1 MSQSVPLH
9 DLQRWGRRVGF
20 DLAEEALRPL
30 AAYLDLLMQWNRVMN
45 LVGTRTAEETFM
57 TLVVDS
63 LHLAAFLNEDWTTAT
78 HLRDMPDCWDLGS
91 GAGLP
96 GLPLRML
103 WQKGTYWMVEARE
116 KRALFLSTVLAR
128 TPLPR
133 TNVFRGRAE
142 AFMAGPPRRTAD
154 LVVSRAFMPWPDVLT
169 LVRSSLNPGGVV
181 ILLLREDVRQAPLWI
196 QQTETWNFLATTSYE
211 AGPVK
216 RFLCALQLHSKQD

>member
-1 MSQSVPLH
+1 MSQSVSSG
-9 DLQRWGRRVGF
+9 DLQLWSRRAGF
-20 DLAEEALRPL
+20 DLPEATLRPL

-45 LVGTRTAEETFM
+45 LVGTRTAEETFA

-63 LHLAAFLNEDWTTAT
+63 LHLASFLEQDWTAGTPLNHA
-78 HLRDMPDCWDLGS
+78 PDCWDLGA

-103 WQKGTYWMVEARE
+103 WQKGSYWMVEARE

-128 TPLPR
+128 TPLPG
-133 TNVFRGRAE
+133 THVFRGRAE

-154 LVVSRAFMPWPDVLT
+154 LVVSRAFMPWPDVLE

-181 ILLLREDVRQAPLWI
+181 ILLLREDVQQDPFWAQASAGWSS
-196 QQTETWNFLATTSYE
+196 LAVTGYE
-211 AGPVK
+211 VGKVR
-216 RFLCALQLHSKQD
+216 RFLCALAPR